1 MCDHSRN
8 DSVEELRPHS
18 RAVEQARTSPLAL
31 HPGQCPLQLELP
43 DDLLHLERLA
53 ELLFDEV
60 VPFVLLC
67 PDRAPGLVET
77 NARRL
82 GRVEHL
88 GLESEPLFEDASS
101 PRRHCV
107 LMAKLCRLFQGSLQF
122 GVDRK

>member
-8 DSVEELRPHS
+8 DSAEEHKPDS
-18 RAVEQARTSPLAL
+18 RAVEQVRASPPAP

-43 DDLLHLERLA
+43 DDLLHLERPA

-88 GLESEPLFEDASS
+88 GLESEPLLEEALS

-107 LMAKLCRLFQGSLQF
+107 LMAKLCCPFQSSLQF
-122 GVDRK
+122 GIDRK